1 MNRSLERFLL
11 TAAAGL
17 LLATSRLSAA
27 GTTAAD
33 FLKVGAGVRPA
44 GMAGAFVAVSDET
57 SGMLANP
64 AGLAF
69 LSSPEIQTAY
79 GMWLADTYYGFAG
92 YAHPTFSGTYGLGLQ
107 YFSAPATDRI
117 VNGVRNGSFS
127 YYDAA
132 ATAHYSF
139 RLGEHAGFG
148 LNCRGIQSSIDTDQK
163 TAFTGDAG
171 LMLRTPEEGFS
182 FGVAGQNLFGAL
194 GDDKLPACYRAG
206 MAFKVSMPEQLTD
219 VLLSLEAGQ
228 EGGGPLYYAA
238 GLEHWGAGVLGLRAG
253 YRYIADEKQRQ
264 SMNVLEPWSA
274 GLSLRIKSLA
284 IDYAY
289 KPFAELGQTH
299 RISLSWRLF
308 GFGQRW
314 RSVAAELK
322 AEPAVFSPNND
333 GAKDSV
339 FLVPGAREI
348 KNVRSWELDVRV
360 GTATVVYQAAGKDA
374 LPKILTWEGQTIGG
388 GIAAEGEYTCL
399 LTVEGAGRKRG
410 ISQPQ
415 PLTVDYTLP
424 KASLELSNT
433 VISPNND
440 GLEDGVTF
448 YVSAGDPVGI
458 DQWQLS
464 IFNERKKTVKIFK
477 STQSAPVDIYWN
489 GEDDYYGSVVPNADY
504 EVRLTAIDNAGN
516 RTKVSRALS
525 VNVPPRVE
533 VREVIKEVVKEVA
546 VKQEV
551 RGLVVNLSSQV
562 LFAVGKSALK
572 PAAFRALDEVVN
584 LLQSYPENK
593 VLIEGYTDSTGS
605 RQRNIAISSER
616 AWAVYS
622 YLAKHGVDVKRLTP
636 KGFGPDN
643 PIASNRTA
651 SGRSQNRRV
660 SIIIL
665 KNAPAP
671 DALPH

>member
-1 MNRSLERFLL
+1 MVSSIGSLH
-11 TAAAGL
+11 
-17 LLATSRLSAA
+17 AA

-44 GMAGAFVAVSDET
+44 GMSNAFVAVADET
-57 SGMLANP
+57 SGMLSNP

-69 LSSPEIQTAY
+69 ILSPEIQTSY

-92 YAHPTFSGTYGLGLQ
+92 YTHPTISGTYGLGLQ

-117 VNGVRNGSFS
+117 VNGVKDGSFA

-139 RLGEHAGFG
+139 KIGENAAFG
-148 LNCRGIQSSIDTDQK
+148 LNCRGLQSKIDADQK
-163 TAFTGDAG
+163 SAFTGDAG
-171 LMLRTPEEGFS
+171 LMLRTLEEGFS
-182 FGVAGQNLFGAL
+182 FGIAGQNLFGAF

-206 MAFKVSMPEQLTD
+206 MAFKASLPEQMTD

-253 YRYIADEKQRQ
+253 YRYIADEKQRA
-264 SMNVLEPWSA
+264 SMNALEPWSA
-274 GLSLRIKSLA
+274 GLSLRIKSLS

-289 KPFAELGQTH
+289 KPFAELGATH
-299 RISLSWRLF
+299 RISLSWRLL
-308 GFGQRW
+308 GFRQVW
-314 RSVAAELK
+314 RTVAAELK
-322 AEPAVFSPNND
+322 AEPEIFSPNND

-339 FLVPGAREI
+339 FFVPGAPEI

-360 GTATVVYQAAGKDA
+360 GTSTVVYQATGKDA

-388 GIAAEGEYTCL
+388 GTAPAGTYSCIFTAEGD
-399 LTVEGAGRKRG
+399 GRKRG
-410 ISQPQ
+410 VSPARAI
-415 PLTVDYTLP
+415 TADFTLP
-424 KASLELSNT
+424 KAALELSNT

-448 YVSAGDPVGI
+448 YVSVGDPVGI

-464 IFNERKKTVKIFK
+464 ILNARKKTVKVFK
-477 STQSAPVDIYWN
+477 STQSVPVDIYWN

-504 EVRLTAIDNAGN
+504 EARLSVIDNAGN
-516 RTKVSRALS
+516 RAKVSRTLT

-546 VKQEV
+546 VKQDS

-572 PAAFRALDEVVN
+572 PVAFRSLDEVVN
-584 LLQSYPENK
+584 LLQTYPENK
-593 VLIEGYTDSTGS
+593 VLIEGYTDATGS

-622 YLAKHGVDVKRLTP
+622 YLAKHGVDGKRLTP
-636 KGFGPDN
+636 KGYGPDN
-643 PIASNRTA
+643 PIASNHTA
-651 SGRSQNRRV
+651 SGRGQNRRV

-665 KNAPAP
+665 KNEPAP
-671 DALPH
+671 